1 MMMPWQ
7 VILPCLVTMLLVVA
21 SFLLPPTAG
30 EKILVNSAC
39 FIGETV
45 LSSIISSNN
54 NPTTVDIFPLV
65 AVCVLYLLH
74 FQSVLPAMSDHIPLI
89 VLFYR

>member
-1 MMMPWQ
+1 M
-7 VILPCLVTMLLVVA
+7 
-21 SFLLPPTAG
+21 
-30 EKILVNSAC
+30 
-39 FIGETV
+39 
-45 LSSIISSNN
+45 IIF
-54 NPTTVDIFPLV
+54 TLV